1 MNLDTTVKNI
11 HETLT
16 DHGLT
21 VSVAESLTS
30 GMIQSALANPS
41 GASVSYSGGITAYS
55 LEAKVSL
62 LGVDRAEAESCNCV
76 SSLVAAQM
84 AEGVMNAFGS
94 DIGLATT
101 GYAESYNE
109 IEAHAFIAIAIKGH
123 ETEVVRIDLKPQPN
137 RTEAREHT
145 TSLILTTLH
154 TKLISLYP
162 TTEIELKFLPSETFC
177 LNEIKK
183 IATKVDEIKQAYL
196 AKSYGFASRIRLL
209 NNTQAFST
217 TKFGKNI
224 EIEFETP
231 FPQSFAIYSAI
242 KSSGTGFV
250 EKTRYTIPF
259 GDLKI
264 EVDVFEGRHLGLVYI
279 EIEVPYEGYRLEG
292 LPHWMQSQ
300 PSDLKSNAALSF
312 E

>member
-16 DHGLT
+16 DNDLT

-30 GMIQSALANPS
+30 GMIQSSLASPS

-62 LGVDRAEAESCNCV
+62 LGVDRTEAESCNCV
-76 SSLVAAQM
+76 SSLVASQM
-84 AEGVMNAFGS
+84 AEGVMNTFGS

-101 GYAESYNE
+101 GYAESYNG
-109 IEAHAFIAIAIKGH
+109 IEPHAFIAIAIKGYK
-123 ETEVVRIDLKPQPN
+123 TEVVKIDLRYQAN
-137 RTEAREHT
+137 RTEARKHT
-145 TSLILTTLH
+145 TNVILTALH

-162 TTEIELKFLPSETFC
+162 TKEIEFKFLPSETFC
-177 LNEIKK
+177 LDEIKK
-183 IATKVDEIKQAYL
+183 ISTKVDEIKQAYL
-196 AKSYGFASRIRLL
+196 AKSEDFASRIRLL

-231 FPQSFAIYSAI
+231 FPQSFTIYNAI

-279 EIEVPYEGYRLEG
+279 EIEVPYEGYKLEG

-300 PSDLKSNAALSF
+300 QSDLKSNAALSF